1 MSTEPVD
8 SNRYLY
14 EQIYSELKEEI
25 LSGKYRKGD
34 WFPPERVLKDR
45 FETTHL
51 TVRNA
56 LAKLVLEGYIERYS
70 GKGTL
75 VIYERG
81 RPSSPRKLL
90 SFPWA
95 HVICESLDEANASL
109 LELLEAQLKKV
120 PLPVRFSC
128 HHGDVLLA
136 QSMYREAQGSGA
148 LVILQPAG
156 SMESPG
162 PSGTSFQNTIIIR
175 NTVSGAPCPQVV
187 VDEAEGA
194 RTAVRYLRDLGHV
207 RIALLSA
214 ANVSPAFHQGFV
226 DGLSAGGQPE
236 GSGFVESC
244 APGVQGGDQAARTIA
259 AKEPGCRA
267 FLCASDL
274 TAAGAVNGLRK
285 AGLSPGADCAVVGC
299 GNTALARAIELT
311 SIDPGFERLA
321 ERVLASVMEGM
332 SRGTFAGDVFQIT
345 PELHIRSSS
354 VSVPSPP

>member
-1 MSTEPVD
+1 MSLDPVD

-14 EQIYSELKEEI
+14 EQIYSKLKEEI

-75 VIYERG
+75 VIFDRG

-109 LELLEAQLKKV
+109 LELLEAQLRKV

-136 QSMYREAQGSGA
+136 QGIYGEAQGSGA
-148 LVILQPAG
+148 LMILQPPG

-162 PSGTSFQNTIIIR
+162 QSGMSFSNTILIR
-175 NTVSGAPCPQVV
+175 NPVSGVSCPQVV

-194 RTAVRYLRDLGHV
+194 RRAVRYLRDLGHG

-214 ANVSPAFHQGFV
+214 GNLNDGFHQGFV
-226 DGLSAGGQPE
+226 DGLSADGQAG

-244 APGVQGGDQAARTIA
+244 APGVEGGDQAARNIMA
-259 AKEPGCRA
+259 REPGCRA
-267 FLCASDL
+267 FLCASDQ
-274 TAAGAVNGLRK
+274 TAAGAISGLRK
-285 AGLSPGADCAVVGC
+285 AGLSPGTDCAVVGC
-299 GNTALARAIELT
+299 GNTGLARAIRLT
-311 SIDPGFERLA
+311 SIDPGYERLA

-332 SRGTFAGDVFQIT
+332 SRGAFTGDVFQIT
-345 PELHIRSSS
+345 PELYIRSS
-354 VSVPSPP
+354 